1 MTNFRKT
8 INGDAFDPTT
18 GARVQAGVDVAAWI
32 DSLPPLE
39 PLNRRAMDL
48 TKGERESFVEYA
60 TIACAA
66 AVAFGTHLPNAAL
79 AAAIENAAAERKAL
93 KRSLCD
99 AQSDASSFME
109 QLHELQE
116 RVNTKSD
123 YERGFDVGFSC
134 GREGRADSVSKM
146 HRRAQRAESDVALMS
161 RQSHHWRNAYERMTQ
176 IVCDAWDALPVHIRE
191 EIESPM
197 LPSGAILPQPRDLV
211 RGVSMLADE
220 TRTCDVCGAT
230 GELDSRCGRC
240 IR

>member
-1 MTNFRKT
+1 MTTFRKL
-8 INGDAFDPTT
+8 NNNEAFDHIT
-18 GARVQAGVDVAAWI
+18 GKRMHDGGNSLVRAWI
-32 DSLPPLE
+32 
-39 PLNRRAMDL
+39 
-48 TKGERESFVEYA
+48 
-60 TIACAA
+60 
-66 AVAFGTHLPNAAL
+66 
-79 AAAIENAAAERKAL
+79 
-93 KRSLCD
+93 
-99 AQSDASSFME
+99 
-109 QLHELQE
+109 
-116 RVNTKSD
+116 
-123 YERGFDVGFSC
+123 
-134 GREGRADSVSKM
+134 GRADSVSKM